1 MKINPFKPTEM
12 NPYNRQVN
20 KTGQKPNI
28 KQTDK
33 VEISS
38 VAKEMQQT
46 PDIVKERMARIEEL
60 KIQVQNGQYQVDP
73 KTVAEGIAKFY
84 QR

>member
-20 KTGQKPNI
+20 KTGQKPNV

-38 VAKEMQQT
+38 AAKEMQQT
-46 PDIVKERMARIEEL
+46 PEIVKERMARIEEL

-73 KTVAEGIAKFY
+73 KTVAKGIAKFY